1 MKIMLLGISLES
13 DNMGIG
19 ALAAGTM
26 RGLFETQP
34 HADISLLDYGRDEK
48 VYPYP
53 WKGVDVRIKLTNLR
67 FSKKIYLR
75 NHIVFLMFL
84 ALLRRI
90 TRFRRK
96 DDRHDV
102 NKNPRLDEIL
112 RSQWAGSIAGGDSFS
127 DTYGLALFFYTALPQ
142 LLIVLLSKSLILLP
156 QTVGPFRG
164 RISRAVAGYV
174 LKRAKLIYSRD
185 YAGLNELKVF
195 LGPDFDSGKLRFCYD
210 VGFLIDPVR
219 PNRMDLTGL
228 SEEERSCPVV
238 GLNISG
244 LLYMG
249 GYTKDNQFGLKINY
263 RLLVEAI
270 VDYWIKKRGAKVLLI
285 PHVFGE
291 DGDSESDQA
300 LCERL
305 YQQFNRNYAGGV
317 YLARGRYEAQEI
329 KYIIGLCDFFIGSR
343 MHACIAALSQGIPSV
358 PIAYS
363 KKFVGVMETIG
374 VSSHVA
380 DARTMNEGQ
389 ILEMIDTA
397 FRDKELI
404 RDHLQKRMPE
414 VRETVLKV
422 FAEICALFENPSCP

>member
-1 MKIMLLGISLES
+1 
-13 DNMGIG
+13 
-19 ALAAGTM
+19 
-26 RGLFETQP
+26 
-34 HADISLLDYGRDEK
+34 
-48 VYPYP
+48 
-53 WKGVDVRIKLTNLR
+53 
-67 FSKKIYLR
+67 
-75 NHIVFLMFL
+75 
-84 ALLRRI
+84 
-90 TRFRRK
+90 
-96 DDRHDV
+96 
-102 NKNPRLDEIL
+102 
-112 RSQWAGSIAGGDSFS
+112 
-127 DTYGLALFFYTALPQ
+127 
-142 LLIVLLSKSLILLP
+142 
-156 QTVGPFRG
+156 
-164 RISRAVAGYV
+164 
-174 LKRAKLIYSRD
+174 
-185 YAGLNELKVF
+185 
-195 LGPDFDSGKLRFCYD
+195 
-210 VGFLIDPVR
+210 
-219 PNRMDLTGL
+219 
-228 SEEERSCPVV
+228 
-238 GLNISG
+238 
-244 LLYMG
+244 
-249 GYTKDNQFGLKINY
+249 LKINY